1 MIEKYSLVQLSIK
14 RSRTHDKQ
22 KPCDT
27 LETSGPGSLP
37 AAARPLP
44 TLRETG
50 RPEGP
55 RNRSHV
61 IQRGHAG
68 ADTDTADNRH
78 AYQPPGR
85 PRTQTLP
92 RSLTYR
98 ASSTSIK
105 LWPEGVSQTPAISRT
120 PEVAWA
126 STVKMC
132 VLHFSLFA
140 QGAWR
145 LGRRTQGPQA
155 VRIRASGSFLVSG
168 I

>member
-105 LWPEGVSQTPAISRT
+105 LARGCLPNTSDLPNSPSGMGVNRQDVRS
-120 PEVAWA
+120 
-126 STVKMC
+126 
-132 VLHFSLFA
+132 SLFA
-140 QGAWR
+140 LRARR
-145 LGRRTQGPQA
+145 LASGPA
-155 VRIRASGSFLVSG
+155 DAGASGS
-168 I
+168 

>member
-98 ASSTSIK
+98 ASSLARGCLPNTSD
-105 LWPEGVSQTPAISRT
+105 LPNSPSGMGVNRQDVRS
-120 PEVAWA
+120 
-126 STVKMC
+126 
-132 VLHFSLFA
+132 SLFA
-140 QGAWR
+140 LRARR
-145 LGRRTQGPQA
+145 LASGPA
-155 VRIRASGSFLVSG
+155 DAGASGS
-168 I
+168 

>member
-105 LWPEGVSQTPAISRT
+105 LARGCLPNTSDLPNSPSGM
-120 PEVAWA
+120 A

>member
-55 RNRSHV
+55 HNRSDV
-61 IQRGHAG
+61 IQRGHVG
-68 ADTDTADNRH
+68 ADTDTQRTTDTRTNH
-78 AYQPPGR
+78 QGGR
-85 PRTQTLP
+85 GPRP
-92 RSLTYR
+92 F
-98 ASSTSIK
+98 
-105 LWPEGVSQTPAISRT
+105 PVP
-120 PEVAWA
+120 
-126 STVKMC
+126 
-132 VLHFSLFA
+132 
-140 QGAWR
+140 
-145 LGRRTQGPQA
+145 
-155 VRIRASGSFLVSG
+155 
-168 I
+168 

>member
-27 LETSGPGSLP
+27 LETTGPGSLP

-105 LWPEGVSQTPAISRT
+105 LGPRVSPKHQRSPELPKWHGRQPSRCAFFTFRSSRKALGV
-120 PEVAWA
+120 WA
-126 STVKMC
+126 
-132 VLHFSLFA
+132 
-140 QGAWR
+140 G
-145 LGRRTQGPQA
+145 GRRGLRQLESEPLDH
-155 VRIRASGSFLVSG
+155 F
-168 I
+168 